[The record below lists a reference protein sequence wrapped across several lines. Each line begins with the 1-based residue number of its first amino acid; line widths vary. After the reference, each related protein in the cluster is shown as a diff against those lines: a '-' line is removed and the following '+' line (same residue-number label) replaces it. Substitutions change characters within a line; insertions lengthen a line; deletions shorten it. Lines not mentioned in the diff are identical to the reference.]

1 MANKYSQND
10 RQEAIYELQHSLRFL
25 SKHIPEIPTL
35 TPDGVFGEETE
46 NAVRAF
52 QRLYTLPE
60 TGEVDK
66 DTWYM
71 ILDAYL
77 DTLEDKS
84 PGEAVSILPPEL
96 SAMKPGDRYDEVL
109 LLQVMLK
116 KLADRYKNL
125 SEVVLT
131 GIYDGETENAVKTLQ
146 KLFGLPQT
154 GSVDRKTWN
163 RISRLFSAFTYND

>member
-1 MANKYSQND
+1 MANRYSQND

-25 SKHIPEIPTL
+25 SKHIPEIPTI

-52 QRLYTLPE
+52 QRLYSLPE

-71 ILDAYL
+71 ILEAYL
-77 DTLEDKS
+77 DMLEDKS
-84 PGEAVSILPPEL
+84 PGEPVSIMPVEI

-116 KLADRYKNL
+116 KLASRYKNL
-125 SEVVLT
+125 PEILLSGVF
-131 GIYDGETENAVKTLQ
+131 DGETESAVKALQ
-146 KLFGLPQT
+146 KIFGLPQT
-154 GSVDRKTWN
+154 GRVDRKTWN